1 MPAPPSNAPQNNI
14 AAFLDRRRGP
24 RVIAHRGLSGL
35 YPENTM
41 LAFRQALTAGAEMVE
56 FDVFLSR
63 DGVPMVLHDS
73 KLDRTTDGRG
83 AAAARTAAELRT
95 LDAGSWLP
103 HGMSGERIPTLAGA
117 LEMLHGH
124 ALVNVEIKGEAVT
137 AEIAGGVV
145 ERTIEVIHRAGMIDA
160 VLRSSFETRALHH
173 ARQVDETIAR
183 ASLFHRLH
191 HLMKRPAKILDEVGS
206 CCFNIAHKE
215 LKPAFIEE
223 CHAYGAPIL
232 VYTVNDPDEMA
243 KLFAMGVDG
252 VFTDR
257 VDLGLE
263 FLQGL

>member
-1 MPAPPSNAPQNNI
+1 MPAPPSNAPQNNV
-14 AAFLDRRRGP
+14 AAFLDRSAP

-56 FDVFLSR
+56 LDVFLSR

-83 AAAARTAAELRT
+83 AASTHTAAELRT
-95 LDAGSWLP
+95 LDASGWFS
-103 HGMSGERIPTLAGA
+103 HGMSGERIPTLAGV

-137 AEIAGGVV
+137 AEIDGGVV
-145 ERTIEVIHRAGMIDA
+145 ERAIEVIHGADMVDA
-160 VLRSSFETRALHH
+160 VLLSSFETRALHH

-191 HLMKRPAKILDEVGS
+191 HLMKRPAQILDEVGS

-223 CHAYGAPIL
+223 CHAFGAPIL

-263 FLQGL
+263 LLHGL